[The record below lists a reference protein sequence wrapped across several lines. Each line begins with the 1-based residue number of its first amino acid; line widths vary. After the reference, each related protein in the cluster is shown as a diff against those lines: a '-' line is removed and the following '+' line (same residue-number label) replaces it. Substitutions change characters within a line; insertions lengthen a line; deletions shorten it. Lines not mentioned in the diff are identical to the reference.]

1 MRGFNA
7 SDLDD
12 CTDLPSPSGS
22 PSRSCRKS
30 GHDSTSFEKLTAGVC
45 TRALLDQTLRRN
57 GLYTAL
63 KGYLLA
69 FRGDMAANDRVR

>member
-7 SDLDD
+7 ADLDD

-22 PSRSCRKS
+22 PSRNCRKS
-30 GHDSTSFEKLTAGVC
+30 GHDPTSFEKLTAGVC
-45 TRALLDQTLRRN
+45 TRVLLDQTSGWS

-63 KGYLLA
+63 KSYLLA